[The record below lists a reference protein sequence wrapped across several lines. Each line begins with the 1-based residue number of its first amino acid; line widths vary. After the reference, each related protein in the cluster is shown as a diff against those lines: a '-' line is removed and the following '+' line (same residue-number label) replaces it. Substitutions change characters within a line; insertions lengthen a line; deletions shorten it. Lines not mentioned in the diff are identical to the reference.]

1 MSAIPA
7 IDVAASAIRKIPSL
21 QGNVDDAGTNHAKCP
36 GRADRNVND
45 AASNEGAS
53 VIDAAAYRAARMR
66 DRHHAPHRSGPMR
79 ACHLAPGSTAVII
92 RSKAC
97 LGVRRGSRDDE
108 KYQRQNASVHGAS
121 LVSVTDKRRVTRRF
135 RLAGEFSASGPGG
148 CSGSSTQN
156 GMSCCPS
163 AGTPGRWNVAF
174 DSTLA
179 NIRHSPRERG

>member
-1 MSAIPA
+1 VSAIPA

-36 GRADRNVND
+36 GRADRNVN
-45 AASNEGAS
+45 
-53 VIDAAAYRAARMR
+53 DAAAYRAARMR

-163 AGTPGRWNVAF
+163 AGISGRWNVAF